1 MQPSL
6 RRLAAWIGV
15 LALVAALAPSLPGVL
30 FGAPGDQGAL
40 GTICTAAGAGSLPER
55 PDRHDAPGKA
65 HCPVCLAQGSLLALP
80 PSPIVVVARLRS
92 SQDVEER
99 RAAVRITRTTWASH
113 RPRAPPR
120 LIA

>member
-6 RRLAAWIGV
+6 RRFAAWIGV
-15 LALVAALAPSLPGVL
+15 LALVAALAPSLPRVL
-30 FGAPGDQGAL
+30 VGASGEQGAL
-40 GTICTAAGAGSLPER
+40 ETICTAAGAGSLPEL

-65 HCPVCLAQGSLLALP
+65 HCPLCLAQGSLLALP
-80 PSPIVVVARLRS
+80 PSPVVVVTRLRS
-92 SQDVEER
+92 SHDLEER
-99 RAAVRITRTTWASH
+99 RAPVRITRTTWALH